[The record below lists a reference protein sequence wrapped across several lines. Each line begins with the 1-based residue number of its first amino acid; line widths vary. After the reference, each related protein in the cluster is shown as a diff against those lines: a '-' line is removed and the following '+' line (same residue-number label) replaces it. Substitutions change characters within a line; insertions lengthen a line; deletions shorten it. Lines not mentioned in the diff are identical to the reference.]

1 MAKRVFLLVL
11 DSLGIGGAKDAD
23 KYGDQGSNTLLAI
36 SKSKEFKIKNL
47 KKLGLFNIDGNDY
60 LPQEKSPIASYAR
73 VEEESVGKDSTT
85 GHWEHMGI
93 VLKKPL
99 PLFCSGF
106 PAELIQKLEKAWG
119 RKILC
124 NKAYS
129 GTEVI
134 KDYGQEHERTGSPIV
149 YTSADSVLQIACHT
163 DIISLEE
170 LYDMCEKARKICRGK
185 YQVARII
192 ARPFI
197 GKYPNYVRTPDRHD
211 YNINPP
217 KKTVLDELND
227 AGYDVISVGKIASLF
242 NNKGITQSYS
252 TKSDEDGIKK
262 VIDLVKTDFNGFCFA
277 NLVDFDTQFGHRNNV
292 DGYAK
297 NLSMVDGYLKEI
309 IENLNDDDYFLIT
322 ADHGCDPST
331 PSTDHSREN
340 VPLIVYNKKQKP
352 INLHTLNSFTK
363 VGEMVKSLLI
373 KRTNKNL

>member
-23 KYGDQGSNTLLAI
+23 VYGDAGSNTLKSI
-36 SKSKEFKIKNL
+36 SKSSEFKIKTL
-47 KKLGLFNIDGNDY
+47 KKLGLFNIDGNEY
-60 LPQEKSPIASYAR
+60 LGQEKHPIASYAR
-73 VEEESVGKDSTT
+73 VQEASVGKDSTT

-99 PLFCSGF
+99 PLFNSGF
-106 PAELIQKLEKAWG
+106 PSELIEKLEKAWG

-134 KDYGQEHERTGSPIV
+134 KDYGQEHEKTGSPIV

-163 DIISLEE
+163 DVISLNE
-170 LYDMCEKARKICRGK
+170 LYDMCEKARKICKCK
-185 YQVARII
+185 YEVARII
-192 ARPFI
+192 ARPFV
-197 GKYPNYVRTPDRHD
+197 GNYPNYERTADRHD

-217 KKTVLDELND
+217 KKTVLDELYD
-227 AGYDVISVGKIASLF
+227 AGLTVISVGKIASLF
-242 NNKGITQSYS
+242 NGNGISQSYP

-262 VIDLVKTDFNGFCFA
+262 VIELTHTDFNGFCYA
-277 NLVDFDTQFGHRNNV
+277 NLVDFDTKFGHRNNV

-297 NLSMVDGYLKEI
+297 NLSMVDGYLQSVLDGLTE
-309 IENLNDDDYFLIT
+309 DDYFMIT
-322 ADHGCDPST
+322 ADHGCDPAT

-340 VPLIVYNKKQKP
+340 VPLIIYNKNSESQ
-352 INLHTLNSFTK
+352 NLGTLNSFTEI
-363 VGEMVKSLLI
+363 GAMVKEYLLG
-373 KRTNKNL
+373 KK